1 MLQRVA
7 YSLVGKLYEVRT
19 TSFHIVVVLTPSI
32 YRSLGVDVRKSGIAA
47 LKNITCDLFPGSFCS
62 VVRHPSDPVRGIILH
77 EDGAGSKPI
86 VSYVCYRET
95 GEARWF
101 EPLARDVVAMNV
113 DDVVCVGGIP
123 IAFSDYIALNPFTVK
138 KQDLLGW
145 LAKGFD
151 KTFSMLRSLKI
162 DILFSG
168 GETADLPDIVR
179 TFDVSGT
186 VYGEVELDKAITG
199 ERISPGDAIV
209 GLRSGGGC
217 SYEEGKNSGLMCNG
231 ITLARHSLL
240 RREYLRKYPEIGS
253 KDIKGYYGRFSV
265 DSKLPDLGMTVGEA
279 LLSPT
284 RIYLPIALEV
294 LKSVDVKAMVHNTGG
309 GLTKCK
315 HLGRKILYIKDSL
328 PEPEHIFT
336 LIQHESKADWQ
347 EMYQDFNMGIGFEV
361 IVGKGEEESV
371 IKASEKFGVGAQVIG
386 RCERSTSG
394 NALLIQSGFGKFKY

>member
-1 MLQRVA
+1 MLQWA
-7 YSLVGKLYEVRT
+7 TYALEDKPYEVRI

-32 YRSLGVDVRKSGIAA
+32 YGSLGVDVSKRGINA
-47 LKNITCDLFPGSFCS
+47 LKKITSDLFPGSFCS
-62 VVRHPSDPVRGIILH
+62 VVRHPSDSERGIILH

-86 VSYVCYRET
+86 ISYICYRET
-95 GEARWF
+95 GDARWF
-101 EPLARDVVAMNV
+101 EPLATDVIAMNV
-113 DDVVCVGGIP
+113 DDVVCIGGIP
-123 IAFSDYIALNPFTVK
+123 IAFSDYIALNPFAVR

-145 LAKGFD
+145 LAKGFE

-162 DILFSG
+162 DVLFSG
-168 GETADLPDIVR
+168 GETADLPDVVR
-179 TFDVSGT
+179 TFDISGT
-186 VYGEVELDKAITG
+186 VYGEVELEKVITG

-217 SYEEGKNSGLMCNG
+217 SYEQVKNSGLMCNG

-253 KDIKGYYGRFSV
+253 KEVKGYNGRFRV
-265 DSKLPDLGMTVGEA
+265 DSHLPELGMTVGEA

-294 LKSVDVKAMVHNTGG
+294 LKNVDVKAMVHNTGG

-315 HLGRKILYIKDSL
+315 HLGQKILYIKDNL
-328 PEPEHIFT
+328 PKPEPIFT
-336 LIQHESKADWQ
+336 LIQHESKADWR
-347 EMYQDFNMGIGFEV
+347 EIYQDLNMGVGFEI

-394 NALLIQSGFGKFKY
+394 NTVLIRSSFGKFKY